1 MEHYQDLLFIRGVIV
16 SYEAIRKRR
25 RKRGQAHANQLCRR
39 PRPCDNWHLDAMLL
53 SSGEVR
59 PPSST

>member
-1 MEHYQDLLFIRGVIV
+1 MEHYQELLFIRGVIV

-39 PRPCDNWHLDAMLL
+39 PRPCDN
-53 SSGEVR
+53 
-59 PPSST
+59 